1 MPIVKVND
9 VSLGVNLDLT
19 PEELQIGAWSSAQNM
34 RFLNGYAQ
42 RFKGTAR
49 VFDAPT
55 VTPYWIQNYIT
66 PTKRYWVHAGLQKVF
81 ADDGV
86 TRTDLTKLSTVAI
99 STITYATTTAT
110 LTTSAAHGLTTG
122 NSVTI
127 WGAYPSNYNGTFTIT
142 VTGATTFTYV
152 MTSAPTSNASPV
164 GYLITPSSTASN
176 FTGAIDDRWSG
187 GSIGGILVVS
197 NGVDSPCYWD
207 GDASTKLREIP
218 GWNSAWT
225 CKVIK
230 PFKNYLIAL
239 DVTKSGSR
247 KGSMVK
253 WSAASVS
260 GALPI
265 SWDENDVTKDAG
277 ESTLSETP
285 DNLVDALPLG
295 DALIIYKERSCYAM
309 RYIGTPFV
317 FQFTRIPGDYGMLY
331 RGCAVDTP
339 VGHVVMTAG
348 DIVVNTGQ
356 VMTSIADGAIRRY
369 IFNNINTSNYKRAF
383 VTSNPQ
389 RNEVLVCF
397 PFGDSATC
405 NKAAVWNWDTKK
417 WGIRDLTNVTYGATG
432 LIDNVYTGTWASDSE
447 TWELDAT
454 TWNENEY
461 SPNEARLLFSETS
474 RISAFDVS
482 AGDDGATNLTGYLE
496 RTGMTFDD
504 PATVKM
510 IRAVYPRI
518 EAPSGTQV
526 TVEIGGSMFPN
537 VPPTWVTCST
547 YTVGQSIKAD
557 GFAVGKFLAIRI
569 TASRPWRMRSFDLD
583 IVPQG
588 AY

>member
-19 PEELQIGAWSSAQNM
+19 PEELQIGAWSGAQNM

-81 ADDGV
+81 ADDGT
-86 TRTDLTKLSTVAI
+86 TRTE
-99 STITYATTTAT
+99 
-110 LTTSAAHGLTTG
+110 
-122 NSVTI
+122 
-127 WGAYPSNYNGTFTIT
+127 
-142 VTGATTFTYV
+142 
-152 MTSAPTSNASPV
+152 
-164 GYLITPSSTASN
+164 ITPASV
-176 FTGAIDDRWSG
+176 FTGAIDDRWTG
-187 GSIGGILVVS
+187 GALGGILVMN
-197 NGVDSPCYWD
+197 NGVDQPQYWN
-207 GDASTKLREIP
+207 GDTATDLATLT
-218 GWNSAWT
+218 GWNSNWR
-225 CKVIK
+225 CKALRT
-230 PFKNYLIAL
+230 FKNYLIAL
-239 DVTKSGSR
+239 DITKTGTR
-247 KGSMVK
+247 YGSMVK

-260 GALPI
+260 GALPT
-265 SWDENDVTKDAG
+265 SWDETDVTKDAG

-397 PFGDSATC
+397 PFGDSTTC

-432 LIDNVYTGTWASDSE
+432 LIDNLYSGTWASDTE

-461 SPNEARLLFSETS
+461 SPNEARLLFAETS

-482 AGDDGATNLTGYLE
+482 AGDDGSTNLTGYLE

-504 PATVKM
+504 PAMVKM

-526 TVEIGGSMFPN
+526 TVEIGGSMLPN
-537 VPPTWVTCST
+537 VPPTWVNCST

-557 GFAVGKFLAIRI
+557 GFAVGKFLAVRI